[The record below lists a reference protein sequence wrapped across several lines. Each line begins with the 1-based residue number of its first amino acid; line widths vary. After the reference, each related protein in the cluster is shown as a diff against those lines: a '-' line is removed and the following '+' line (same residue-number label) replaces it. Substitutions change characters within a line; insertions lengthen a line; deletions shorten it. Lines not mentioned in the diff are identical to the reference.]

1 MAALVELDSLEILVV
16 VDNEYGIPS
25 YVTRKCTTN
34 SSLGFVNPHT
44 LTLTTRRL
52 TGNLA
57 A

>member
-34 SSLGFVNPHT
+34 SSLGSVNPHT